1 MIRLKHKLV
10 GNDISKERAL
20 TLIISAAQG
29 FYIIH
34 SYINKHAIK
43 DSNMLIL
50 LLVLITGTLLMVW
63 LEIKIQRMAFR
74 DLCQLF

>member
-1 MIRLKHKLV
+1 MIILTLINHKS
-10 GNDISKERAL
+10 NDKVKTQTRRERHFKERAL

-50 LLVLITGTLLMVW
+50 LLVTGTLLM
-63 LEIKIQRMAFR
+63 
-74 DLCQLF
+74 CG